1 MFFCKKL
8 KGKTFHSEQA
18 MLLGLQK
25 YIIIEFA
32 FINVKVETESWWS
45 RKYVKHE
52 RSLLNKYSHM

>member
-32 FINVKVETESWWS
+32 FINVKVETESW
-45 RKYVKHE
+45 
-52 RSLLNKYSHM
+52 